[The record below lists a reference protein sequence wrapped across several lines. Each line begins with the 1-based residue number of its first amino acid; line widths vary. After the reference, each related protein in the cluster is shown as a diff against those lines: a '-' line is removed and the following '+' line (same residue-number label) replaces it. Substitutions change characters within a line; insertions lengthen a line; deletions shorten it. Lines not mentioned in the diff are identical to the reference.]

1 MEGPPSR
8 IAAWIT
14 RLVGTAAGLF
24 YRVDAHGPPLPSGP
38 VLVAVNHPN
47 SLLDPV
53 LILRCARRYTRPLGR
68 APLFEHRFLG
78 PVLRTMGAIPVY
90 RRQDDPEAMHRNE
103 DMFRAAV
110 RALHDGGAIQIF
122 PEGRSHSES
131 QIVELRTGA
140 ARIALQAEASADWRL
155 GLLIVPV
162 GITYS
167 RKERA
172 RTPVTVRRGRGFGC
186 ADLEEEYGRDPVKAA
201 RILTRRIERG
211 IRRQTLNFPHHGDR
225 QLVEVAEQLYVRE
238 SRWVPWRAR
247 EPLGERFPRLQRFAA
262 GLEWIRRES
271 PQEHDALRRKVA
283 RYAALSA
290 RIGAGEGDVPPR
302 FGLGPVAR
310 YIAVRGTLLL
320 VGLPLAVAGAVL
332 WAPVTRLPALVL
344 RLTRP
349 DYEVA
354 ATQKVLALIGGVV
367 VAWAAWVT
375 LAFFTGGPVVAA
387 AVLIAAPPCGY
398 VALQWTELA
407 REFREDAVLFIRLQG
422 RPDVR
427 RRFARMRAELAAAF
441 RRLEERWAREQLP
454 QEPDADNVSAAPER

>member
-8 IAAWIT
+8 IAAWIA

-24 YRVDAHGPPLPSGP
+24 YRVDTHGPPLPSGP

-53 LILRCARRYTRPLGR
+53 LILRCAGRYTRPLGR

-103 DMFRAAV
+103 GMFRAAV
-110 RALHDGGAIQIF
+110 QALSEGGAIQIF

-131 QIVELRTGA
+131 QIVQLRTGA

-155 GLLIVPV
+155 GLSIVPV

-167 RKERA
+167 RKEHA
-172 RTPVTVRRGRGFGC
+172 RTPVTVRCGRGFGC
-186 ADLEEEYGRDPVKAA
+186 ADLEEQYSRDPVKAV
-201 RILTRRIERG
+201 RNLTRRIERG
-211 IRRQTLNFPHHGDR
+211 IRRQTLNFPHHDDR

-247 EPLGERFPRLQRFAA
+247 EPLGERFPRLQRFAV
-262 GLEWIRRES
+262 GLEWIRREF
-271 PQEHDALRRKVA
+271 PAEHDALKRKVA

-302 FGLGPVAR
+302 FGLIPVAR

-320 VGLPLAVAGAVL
+320 LGLPLAVAGAVL
-332 WAPVTRLPALVL
+332 WTPVTRLPAVVL

-354 ATQKVLALIGGVV
+354 ATQKVLALIGGVI

-375 LAFFTGGPVVAA
+375 LAFFVGGTILAA
-387 AVLIAAPPCGY
+387 VVLIAAPPCGY
-398 VALQWTELA
+398 VALQWMELA
-407 REFREDAVLFIRLQG
+407 REVREDAVLFMRLQG

-427 RRFARMRAELAAAF
+427 ERFARMRAELAATF
-441 RRLEERWAREQLP
+441 RRLEERWARGELP
-454 QEPDADNVSAAPER
+454 TQQDADNVSADPDR